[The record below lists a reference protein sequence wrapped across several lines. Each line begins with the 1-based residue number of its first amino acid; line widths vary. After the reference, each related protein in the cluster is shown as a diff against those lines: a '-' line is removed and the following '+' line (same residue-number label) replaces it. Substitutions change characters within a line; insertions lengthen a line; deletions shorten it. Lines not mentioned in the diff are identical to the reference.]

1 MGHIHDLLKSRKRAL
16 FNVRVAKENKQLKE
30 VYDAVVRGMDQNAV
44 ERMCIE
50 HEIPTRYSEVR

>member
-1 MGHIHDLLKSRKRAL
+1 M
-16 FNVRVAKENKQLKE
+16 RVAKENKQLKE

-44 ERMCIE
+44 ERMYIE

>member
-1 MGHIHDLLKSRKRAL
+1 M
-16 FNVRVAKENKQLKE
+16 RVAKENKQLKE

-50 HEIPTRYSEVR
+50 HGIPTRYSEVR